1 MVNPNTPGYSNVH
14 VAPARFGS
22 LREAPS
28 GARTLCLTPLRSE
41 ERLGDV
47 ITADPW
53 LEDAVAPLVARFA
66 ALVFTEQTGLIEPLL
81 QQLRW
86 LGIEHGIDH
95 VVLPLWPES
104 KLAQEIDMLA
114 NVMGLPRDFILTQDE
129 DDWPHTSVV
138 YQLPQHVA

>member
-1 MVNPNTPGYSNVH
+1 MVHLNTPVFGAAR
-14 VAPARFGS
+14 VAAPRFGS

-47 ITADPW
+47 IATDPW

-66 ALVFTEQTGLIEPLL
+66 ALVFTEQPGLIEPLL

-104 KLAQEIDMLA
+104 KLAQEIQMLA
-114 NVMGLPRDFILTQDE
+114 TAMGLPADFVLTQDE
-129 DDWPHTSVV
+129 DDWPHTSAV